1 MTSTFLIVL
10 SLISFYRVFNNNVGG
25 KIMFVAGIFFFFIS
39 GFNRN
44 TSKFLH

>member
-10 SLISFYRVFNNNVGG
+10 ALISFYRVFNNNVGG
-25 KIMFVAGIFFFFIS
+25 KIMFVVGFFFFIS